1 MTDSREPAAPEVE
14 AHRFADDGRISNNP
28 HLPLLL
34 YRRALPPDTPDLAR
48 AFEEVFT
55 RNGWPAAWRNGIYP
69 FPHFHSTAHEALG
82 IARGRARVRLGGE
95 TGITVEVAAGDA
107 VLVPAG
113 VGHQNLGSSPDLL
126 VVGAYPRGQSADL
139 CRGAAGER
147 PGVLERIAAVSP
159 PAQDPVQGAEGR
171 VSTAGN
177 ADDT

>member
-1 MTDSREPAAPEVE
+1 MTEARKSGTPEVE
-14 AHRFADDGRISNNP
+14 AHRFADDGRIPNNP

-34 YRRALPPDTPDLAR
+34 YRRALPPDTSDPAR
-48 AFEEVFT
+48 AFEELFT
-55 RNGWPAAWRNGIYP
+55 GNGWPAAWRNGIYA

-82 IARGRARVRLGGE
+82 IARGRATVRLGGG

-147 PGVLERIAAVSP
+147 PAVLERIAAVPTP
-159 PAQDPVQGAEGR
+159 PQDPVLGR
-171 VSTAGN
+171 
-177 ADDT
+177 